1 MPTITDWIMV
11 LITAVYVIATIVIC
25 SANIKAADASREQ
38 LDEMKRQYAEE
49 DRPIIELEFLYL
61 QRTWY
66 VVRFINHGKQ
76 TAQHVKIMLAQEFI
90 DSLPE
95 PKFRD
100 MLEKQKAKECIIG
113 VGQHYDLYIG
123 SNNMR
128 GNPKMVSLSG
138 KISYEGRGATF
149 TNDVFVDLKNY
160 MTFFSSTS
168 EDENLL
174 NAIKKNTE
182 ELKGIKLT
190 LQTLQKQEKGDLE
203 NS

>member
-25 SANIKAADASREQ
+25 RANIKAADASRAQ
-38 LDEMKRQYAEE
+38 LVEMKRQYAEE
-49 DRPIIELEFLYL
+49 NCPIIELEFLYL

-113 VGQHYDLYIG
+113 VG
-123 SNNMR
+123 
-128 GNPKMVSLSG
+128 
-138 KISYEGRGATF
+138 
-149 TNDVFVDLKNY
+149 
-160 MTFFSSTS
+160 
-168 EDENLL
+168 
-174 NAIKKNTE
+174 
-182 ELKGIKLT
+182 
-190 LQTLQKQEKGDLE
+190 
-203 NS
+203 

>member
-1 MPTITDWIMV
+1 MPTITDWLMV

-25 SANIKAADASREQ
+25 RANIKAADASRAQ

-49 DRPIIELEFLYL
+49 NRPIIELEFLYL

-95 PKFRD
+95 PKVRD
-100 MLEKQKAKECIIG
+100 MLERQKAKECIIG

-203 NS
+203 NR

>member
-25 SANIKAADASREQ
+25 RANIKTADASRAQ

-49 DRPIIELEFLYL
+49 NRPIIELEFLYL

-95 PKFRD
+95 PEFRD

-123 SNNMR
+123 SNDMR

>member
-174 NAIKKNTE
+174 NAIKKR
-182 ELKGIKLT
+182 GFVHMC
-190 LQTLQKQEKGDLE
+190 G
-203 NS
+203 